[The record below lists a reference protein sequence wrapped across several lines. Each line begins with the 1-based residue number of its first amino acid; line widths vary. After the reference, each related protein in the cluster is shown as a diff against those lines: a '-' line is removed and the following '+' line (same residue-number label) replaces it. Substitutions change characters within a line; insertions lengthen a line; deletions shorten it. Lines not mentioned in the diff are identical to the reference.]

1 MSFIKFTHQEIR
13 AIIAAIEELDPDER
27 NEQED
32 SVLSKSYEILK
43 LQKQAKVK
51 VTPELIVNNDDSL
64 TIVMG
69 DQISEKVGYKGI
81 ARLGNYFAVTEY
93 WTGTF
98 PVNQI
103 LKFFPIKRYERDE
116 DPSPNTGNLITGSK
130 LN

>member
-1 MSFIKFTHQEIR
+1 MSFIKYTHQEIR
-13 AIIAAIEELDPDER
+13 AIIASIEEIDEKDR

-32 SVLSKSYEILK
+32 SVLEKSYEILK

-51 VTPELIVNNDDSL
+51 VTPELIINDDSSL
-64 TIVMG
+64 TIVMA
-69 DQISEKVGYKGI
+69 DQISEKVGYKGV

-98 PVNQI
+98 PTNQI

-116 DPSPNTGNLITGSK
+116 PETVTTANTRR
-130 LN
+130 